1 MTISQTTLLSYVL
14 VFFRMAGFLAFNPLF
29 SQSNIPSRLRVGLML
44 GLTFLVAPTAAQ
56 GYTLPPTDA
65 AFVWAMTCELA
76 LGLGVGFIFQCFYYM
91 LFFVG
96 DVADQGFGLSMA
108 KAFDP
113 GTNIQTSMTGRL
125 LQFLFVGYFF
135 ATNGHLIFVQ
145 LAAASYDFVGIG
157 AQTFFENAPS
167 FMLTL
172 FVSVFS
178 LSVQLL
184 APFLV
189 ATITLEA
196 AMGILMKLIPQI
208 NVFVVHF
215 QLKILFGF
223 LLLFLYARPIC
234 NFITNYQTNM
244 LQQIQKLLEQL

>member
-1 MTISQTTLLSYVL
+1 MTFSQTMLLTYVL
-14 VFFRMAGFLAFNPLF
+14 VFFRMAGLLAFNPIF
-29 SQSNIPSRLRVGLML
+29 SQNNIPAQFRIGLIL
-44 GLTFLVAPTAAQ
+44 GLTFFVAPTAAQ
-56 GYTLPPTDA
+56 GYQMPVTDA
-65 AFVWAMTCELA
+65 AFVWAMVCELS
-76 LGLGVGFIFQCFYYM
+76 LGLGIGFIFQCFYYM

-113 GTNIQTSMTGRL
+113 ETNIQSSITGRL
-125 LQFLFVGYFF
+125 LQFIFIAYFF

-145 LAAASYDFVGIG
+145 IAVSSYDFVEIG
-157 AQTFFENAPS
+157 APTFFQNAPG
-167 FMLTL
+167 FLIGL
-172 FVSVFS
+172 FVQVFG
-178 LSVQLL
+178 LAMQLL

-215 QLKILFGF
+215 QFKIMFGF
-223 LLLFLYARPIC
+223 LLLFLYARPIS
-234 NFITNYQTNM
+234 NFILNYQTLM
-244 LQQIQKLLEQL
+244 FQQIQKLLQAL